1 MRGGYAPYIYIY
13 ILALPRANCTRNDP
27 QQFARV
33 AAVVSRCAQG
43 CALWS
48 LVPLTEN
55 VAPALAPP
63 AAPAANMPQVSANMP
78 QVSPARQRQSVCN
91 WIGNW
96 GGGLQCDS
104 WFVHVISAFAVQ
116 PPNPIS
122 NYFGIPGFV
131 CGNAVRA

>member
-1 MRGGYAPYIYIY
+1 MRGGYAPYIYIHIYIY
-13 ILALPRANCTRNDP
+13 ILAIPRANCTRHDP

-63 AAPAANMPQVSANMP
+63 AAPAANMPQVSANMLQVSANMP
-78 QVSPARQRQSVCN
+78 QVSPARQRQSVCV
-91 WIGNW
+91 IG
-96 GGGLQCDS
+96 
-104 WFVHVISAFAVQ
+104 
-116 PPNPIS
+116 
-122 NYFGIPGFV
+122 
-131 CGNAVRA
+131 